1 MLTAPQIVITFTTA
15 VKYDIKNWN
24 KKVAD
29 KFDVIKKG
37 DTHMHVTQIK
47 LAEELGI
54 PVSPFYN
61 TRSSGKNVPTFP
73 ICHLFGVVEPNLMEL
88 NLSDLALTSFNSI

>member
-54 PVSPFYN
+54 PVSTLNNIMVNKTTVY
-61 TRSSGKNVPTFP
+61 SK
-73 ICHLFGVVEPNLMEL
+73 VEAANHTEPK
-88 NLSDLALTSFNSI
+88 FF